1 MPKQTVTLD
10 NGAVVVF
17 DTAMPTVDDGL
28 AFYISQLSNL
38 ESKIYETKYR
48 NIVYPE
54 FVPIDTSDPEWVD
67 EISYLSYDA
76 VTMGKFIGANAK
88 DLPQVAMNAKKSSIP
103 VAYGGISYGY
113 SLDELRKSAAMG
125 MPIDTI
131 QAQMSFRGYQEHCQ
145 RLAFQGDSARGMYG
159 LFNNPNVSVDGSVVD
174 WDDVA
179 TTNDMRVA
187 DMNGVLIEVWE
198 NSKEVHLPNVFVIDS
213 ARWAYIAGTRMA
225 AGTDTTILEFFAKNN
240 LYTARTGQPLTIKN
254 SLELA
259 TAGDGGIKRMMAY
272 ELTAEN
278 LVMKQPM
285 PWRPL
290 PPQPVGLRIDV
301 PCEYKSGGVEFR
313 YPGCAA
319 YRDAFVDPG

>member
-1 MPKQTVTLD
+1 MPKTTVTLD
-10 NGAVVVF
+10 NGAVISF
-17 DTAMPTVDDGL
+17 DSAMPTIDDGL
-28 AFYISQLSNL
+28 AFYISQLSTL

-48 NIVYPE
+48 NIVYQE

-67 EISYLSYDA
+67 DITYLSYDA

-88 DLPQVAMNAKKSSIP
+88 DLPQVALNAKKSTIP

-113 SLDELRKSAAMG
+113 TLDELRKSAAMR

-159 LFNNPNVSVDGSVVD
+159 LFNNPNVSLANSILD
-174 WDDVA
+174 WDTV
-179 TTNDMRVA
+179 TNDQKVE
-187 DMNGVLIEVWE
+187 DMNGVLVKVWQD
-198 NSKEVHLPNVFVIDS
+198 SKEVHLPNVFALDS
-213 ARWAYIAGTRMA
+213 PRWAHIASTRMA
-225 AGTDTTILEFFAKNN
+225 AGTDTTILEYFQKNN

-259 TAGDGGIKRMMAY
+259 TAGAGGGARMMAY
-272 ELTAEN
+272 ELTEEN

-290 PPQPVGLRIDV
+290 PPQPLGLRIDV

-313 YPGCAA
+313 YPGCAH
-319 YRDAFVDPG
+319 YRDAI